1 MAHIDF
7 PSDFPS
13 LETMM
18 SVLKKVFE
26 KSWKIDLDIEDI
38 NIWLENFNG
47 NFFDVEQERHLALWL
62 LCNFT
67 YYNDAE
73 VNHLCSVSVQKIC
86 SYSDDRLRIEYL
98 LKKLRLA

>member
-1 MAHIDF
+1 MRDQNIDLGENSMAHIDF
-7 PSDFPS
+7 PTDFPS

-47 NFFDVEQERHLALWL
+47 KFLM
-62 LCNFT
+62 
-67 YYNDAE
+67 
-73 VNHLCSVSVQKIC
+73 
-86 SYSDDRLRIEYL
+86 
-98 LKKLRLA
+98 